1 MSSENKKGQIQV
13 IFGPMFSGKT
23 SEMLTRIRR
32 YEAAK
37 YLCTVI
43 KYESDTR
50 YHNSDVATHDLQ
62 THKAI
67 STKNLADVKN
77 QVIQSDVIGIDEGQ
91 FYLDIVDFCD
101 EMVNM
106 GKIIIVAAL
115 DGDYK
120 RRPFNRILELIPKAE
135 NVVKKSAVCCCGDN
149 ASFSK
154 RLCDST
160 EVEMVGGSEKY
171 MAVCRTC
178 YGAATSIGLCKK
190 V

>member
-1 MSSENKKGQIQV
+1 
-13 IFGPMFSGKT
+13 
-23 SEMLTRIRR
+23 
-32 YEAAK
+32 
-37 YLCTVI
+37 
-43 KYESDTR
+43 
-50 YHNSDVATHDLQ
+50 
-62 THKAI
+62 
-67 STKNLADVKN
+67 LADAKN

-101 EMVNM
+101 EMANM

-135 NVVKKSAVCCCGDN
+135 NIVKKSAVCFCGDN

-160 EVEMVGGSEKY
+160 EVEMVGGSEWLCVVHV
-171 MAVCRTC
+171 MARLQVLV
-178 YGAATSIGLCKK
+178 SVKKCKSNMLSLSPFLPLLMM